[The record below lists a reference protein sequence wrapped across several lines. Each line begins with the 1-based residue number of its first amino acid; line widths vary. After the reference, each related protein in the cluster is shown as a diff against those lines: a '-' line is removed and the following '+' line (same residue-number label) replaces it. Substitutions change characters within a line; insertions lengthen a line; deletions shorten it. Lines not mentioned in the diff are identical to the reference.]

1 MKTSFSHLQQ
11 IFIVALFAFCLFFL
25 GGGAK
30 TIIND
35 FQKLCVY
42 QK

>member
-11 IFIVALFAFCLFFL
+11 IAIVALFAFFW
-25 GGGAK
+25 GGAK
-30 TIIND
+30 TIINY
-35 FQKLCVY
+35 FRKLCVY

>member
-11 IFIVALFAFCLFFL
+11 IFIVALFAFFL

-30 TIIND
+30 AIINY